1 MCIYTVLRRH
11 KMTTILGRIRP
22 SSVLVRMIEACV
34 SAGFPSPAEDYAET
48 YLSLD
53 ELVNVRAPSV
63 YLLRAGGDSLNGV
76 GIYDGDVLVVDRAAM
91 ANQGEVVIALIDGEF
106 TAKVLSYDANG
117 RPVLLAA
124 NPAYPSITLQDG
136 EALELWGV
144 VTDNLHSLRR
154 R

>member
-1 MCIYTVLRRH
+1 MYIHTVSRQRR
-11 KMTTILGRIRP
+11 MTSILGRIRP
-22 SSVLVRMIEACV
+22 SSVLVRMIEARV

-63 YLLRAGGDSLNGV
+63 YLVRAGGDSLNGV
-76 GIYDGDVLVVDRAAM
+76 GIYDGDVLVVDRAAV
-91 ANQGEVVIALIDGEF
+91 ANQGEVVIALIEGEF
-106 TAKVLSYDANG
+106 TAKVLSYGVNG
-117 RPVLLAA
+117 RPMLLAA
-124 NPAYPSITLQDG
+124 NPAYPTITLQDG

>member
-1 MCIYTVLRRH
+1 
-11 KMTTILGRIRP
+11 MTLILGRLRP
-22 SSVLVRMIEACV
+22 STTLVRMIEARV

-63 YLLRAGGDSLNGV
+63 YLVRAGGDSLNGV
-76 GIYDGDVLVVDRAAM
+76 GIFDGDVLVVDRAAV
-91 ANQGEVVIALIDGEF
+91 ANQGEVVIALVDGEF
-106 TAKVLSYDANG
+106 TAKILTYDAAG
-117 RPVLLAA
+117 RPVLMPA
-124 NPAYPSITLQDG
+124 NPHYTPISLQDG
-136 EALELWGV
+136 EELEVWGV

>member
-1 MCIYTVLRRH
+1 
-11 KMTTILGRIRP
+11 MTSILGRIRP
-22 SSVLVRMIEACV
+22 SSILVRMIETRV
-34 SAGFPSPAEDYAET
+34 SAGFPSPADDYAET

-63 YLLRAGGDSLNGV
+63 YLVRAGGDSLNGV
-76 GIYDGDVLVVDRAAM
+76 GIYDGDVLVVDRAAVS
-91 ANQGEVVIALIDGEF
+91 NQGEVVIALINGEF

-124 NPAYPSITLQDG
+124 NPAYPSITFQDG
-136 EALELWGV
+136 EALEIWGV

>member
-1 MCIYTVLRRH
+1 
-11 KMTTILGRIRP
+11 MTAILGRIRP
-22 SSVLVRMIEACV
+22 SSVLVRMIEARV

-63 YLLRAGGDSLNGV
+63 YLVRAGGDSLTGV
-76 GIYDGDVLVVDRAAM
+76 GIFDGDVLVVDRAEPALP
-91 ANQGEVVIALIDGEF
+91 GDVVIALVEGEF
-106 TAKVLSYDANG
+106 TVKVLRYGSDG
-117 RPVLLAA
+117 RPMLLPA
-124 NPAYPSITLQDG
+124 NPEYPAIILQDG
-136 EALELWGV
+136 EQLEIWGV